1 MAQGFFNHIVQLNVT
16 AEYAP
21 EPSALQSRG
30 MIVSQGSTNVPT
42 GTAVYFGDP
51 TSLSSYQKP
60 TKSIST
66 LTWATGVVTVALAA
80 NHGLVEGD
88 LTPLI
93 ISGAYPSAYN
103 GTFVAT
109 VGADNV
115 LTYALDTDPGLASIP
130 GAARYGADAWLV
142 AADATWWAQS
152 GQVTGYFLYE
162 SGTTSVA
169 DTLTSLD
176 EWIAANPKQIYNVCF
191 LPGVD
196 AESVSAYNFF
206 NQYNALTSL
215 LKFYLPVTPTTSE
228 TWAAFTTLRNVFTQV
243 QDLNAYTVSQVAAI
257 AYAAYI
263 TNIRPTPTNKLPPSS
278 YAYLNNVDALPLNQ
292 TNMTAYIDGNINFA
306 SLGAEGGISNVILVY
321 GNNLN
326 GFPQNVAYS
335 IDWQQI
341 ELDLAISNA
350 VINGSNNQINPLY
363 YNQDGINRLQ
373 AVAANVAARGI
384 STGLALGRVITTQ
397 LSPDEFTSN
406 LSRGDYKGNYVINA
420 VPFATYVALNPSDY
434 ARGLYGGFQASFVPQ
449 FGFRRI
455 VFNILATTFP

>member
-1 MAQGFFNHIVQLNVT
+1 MAQGFFNNIVQLNVT

-30 MIVSQGSTNVPT
+30 MIVSQNSTNVPAD
-42 GTAVYFGDP
+42 TAVYFGDP
-51 TSLSSYQKP
+51 SSLASYIKP

-66 LTWATGVVTVALAA
+66 LTWASGVVTVALAA
-80 NHGLVEGD
+80 NHNLTVGS

-93 ISGAYPSAYN
+93 VTGAYPDAYN
-103 GTFVAT
+103 GTYVAT

-115 LTYALDTDPGLASIP
+115 LTYSLDNDPGLASIP
-130 GAARYGADAWLV
+130 GACRYGFDAWLV

-162 SGTTSVA
+162 SGTTSVS
-169 DTLTSLD
+169 DMFNTLSDWLD
-176 EWIAANPKQIYNVCF
+176 SNPRQIYNICF

-196 AESVSAYNFF
+196 SESVAAYNFF
-206 NQYNALTSL
+206 NANNALTSL
-215 LKFYLPVTPTTSE
+215 LSFYLPVDETTYE
-228 TWAAFTTLRNVFTQV
+228 TWAAYTALRNVFVQV
-243 QDLNAYTVSQVAAI
+243 QILTPTTAAQVASI

-278 YAYLNNVDALPLNQ
+278 YAYLNNVDALSLTQ
-292 TNMTAYIDGNINFA
+292 TQMSAYIDGNINFA

-321 GNNLN
+321 GNTLN
-326 GFPQNVAYS
+326 GFPENVKYS
-335 IDWQQI
+335 IDWQQV

-384 STGLALGRVITTQ
+384 ATGLALGRVITTT
-397 LSPDEFTSN
+397 LSPEEFTAN
-406 LSRGDYKGNYVINA
+406 LGRGDYRGNYVINA
-420 VPFATYVALNPSDY
+420 VPFSTYVALNPSDY
-434 ARGLYGGFQASFVPQ
+434 ARGLYGGFQASYVPQ

>member
-30 MIVSQGSTNVPT
+30 MIVSQGSTSVPT

-51 TSLSSYQKP
+51 TSLSGYLSP
-60 TKSIST
+60 AKSIST
-66 LTWATGVVTVALAA
+66 LTWTAGVVEVALTT
-80 NHGLVEGD
+80 NHGLTEGT

-93 ISGAYPSAYN
+93 VTGAFPSAYN
-103 GTFVAT
+103 GTVVAT

-115 LTYALDTDPGLASIP
+115 LTYSLDVDPGLASIP
-130 GAARYGADAWLV
+130 GSARYGVDAWLI
-142 AADATWWAQS
+142 AADATWWAQN
-152 GQVTGYFLYE
+152 GQVTGYFLFE
-162 SGTTSVA
+162 SGTADVG
-169 DTLTSLD
+169 DTLTALD
-176 EWIAANPKQIYNVCF
+176 AWIVANPRQVYNVCF

-196 AESVSAYNFF
+196 EAAADAYNFF
-206 NQYNALTSL
+206 QQYNALTTL
-215 LKFYLPVTPTTSE
+215 MKFYLPVTPTSSS
-228 TWAAFTTLRNVFTQV
+228 TWADYSTLRNVFTQV
-243 QDLNAYTVSQVAAI
+243 QVISATTVSQVASV

-278 YAYLNNVDALPLNQ
+278 YAYLNNVDPLTLNQ
-292 TNMTAYIDGNINFA
+292 TQMSAYTDGNINFA

-335 IDWQQI
+335 IDWQQV
-341 ELDLAISNA
+341 ELDLALSNA

-373 AVAANVAARGI
+373 SVAANVAARGVA
-384 STGLALGRVITTQ
+384 TGLALGRVITTQ
-397 LSPDEFTSN
+397 LSPEEFTAN
-406 LSRGDYKGNYVINA
+406 LSRGDYRGNYVINA

-455 VFNILATTFP
+455 VFNLLATTFP